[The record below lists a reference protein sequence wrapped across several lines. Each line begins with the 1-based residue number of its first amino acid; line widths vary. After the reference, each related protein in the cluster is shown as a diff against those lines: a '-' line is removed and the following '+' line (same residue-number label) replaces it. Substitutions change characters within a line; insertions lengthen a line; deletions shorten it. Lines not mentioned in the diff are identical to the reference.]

1 MYEWAIREQ
10 VLAIPPAKVWYR
22 SDLAGHNLS
31 LGGLTLASAKGTEP
45 ESQRKALIEN
55 GIMPCNYSSLVSL
68 SVHCTIGSAR
78 FSGGQTDK
86 STRTKF
92 PPCNKIRVGELT
104 GLRLPATTVRGYA
117 SFFALYSR

>member
-10 VLAIPPAKVWYR
+10 VLAINPTKGWYR

-31 LGGLTLASAKGTEP
+31 LGGLTLAGVKGTEP
-45 ESQRKALIEN
+45 GSQRKALIEN
-55 GIMPCNYSSLVSL
+55 GIMPCNCSSLVSL

-78 FSGGQTDK
+78 FGGGQTDK
-86 STRTKF
+86 RTRAKF
-92 PPCNKIRVGELT
+92 PPCNKIRVGVLT
-104 GLRLPATTVRGYA
+104 GLRLSATMVRGCA